1 MKKTLVVM
9 MAFVLGLAIT
19 SCKQGPKVVDAAEA
33 AADPA
38 KTLTELV
45 DKAKA
50 EGANWSVD
58 EWKDAFKTAMACV
71 APTMKEVQE
80 LTSSLQT
87 KEGEE
92 PDTAKLAEVMTKLG
106 ELKVKY
112 DGYIRRQDR
121 QVYRFAKLEGI
132 RIPEDFD
139 YDKVEGI
146 STESREKLKAV
157 RPTSIGQASR
167 INGVRTSDVTVLLVY
182 LRK

>member
-19 SCKQGPKVVDAAEA
+19 SCKQGPKAVDAAEA

-106 ELKVKY
+106 ELKDKY
-112 DGYIRRQDR
+112 DPIENLISQ
-121 QVYRFAKLEGI
+121 
-132 RIPEDFD
+132 FD
-139 YDKVEGI
+139 SI
-146 STESREKLKAV
+146 SKSYPNGKAV
-157 RPTSIGQASR
+157 
-167 INGVRTSDVTVLLVY
+167 SDD
-182 LRK
+182 KEFEKAMMKEFGIEEDM

>member
-9 MAFVLGLAIT
+9 MAFMLGLAIT
-19 SCKQGPKVVDAAEA
+19 SCKQGPKAVDAAEA

-71 APTMKEVQE
+71 APTMKEVQD
-80 LTSSLQT
+80 LTNSLQT

-112 DGYIRRQDR
+112 DPIENLISQ
-121 QVYRFAKLEGI
+121 
-132 RIPEDFD
+132 FD
-139 YDKVEGI
+139 SI
-146 STESREKLKAV
+146 SKSYPNGKAV
-157 RPTSIGQASR
+157 ADDKAFEEQCMKEFGIP
-167 INGVRTSDVTVLLVY
+167 DL
-182 LRK
+182 